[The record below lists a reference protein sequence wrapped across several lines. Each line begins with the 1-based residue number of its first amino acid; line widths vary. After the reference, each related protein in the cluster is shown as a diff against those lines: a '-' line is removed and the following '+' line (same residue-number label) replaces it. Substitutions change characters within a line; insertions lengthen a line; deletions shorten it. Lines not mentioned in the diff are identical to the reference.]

1 MKILSEIS
9 AGELLDKI
17 TILEIK
23 IDKIKNEDDKKEVLK
38 EYKSLKKIQE
48 DNIEFN
54 EEIKKLYNDL
64 KQTNSKL
71 WEIEDKLR
79 VFEKEKKFDN
89 EFIKLA
95 RGVYFNNDDRSKIK
109 LKINQFA
116 KTSVYNS
123 LERGPGNG
131 MFSKDFG
138 SWAQNYFLDII
149 ERYNLAKF
157 HVYSIF
163 ENLKRAVVS
172 LNTFKNSRKK
182 ITVILGPWVNTG

>member
-54 EEIKKLYNDL
+54 QEIKKLYNDL

-79 VFEKEKKFDN
+79 IFEKEKKFDN

-95 RGVYFNNDDRSKIK
+95 RGVYFNNDERSKIK
-109 LKINQFA
+109 LKINKLLKSNIREIKQY
-116 KTSVYNS
+116 VEYN
-123 LERGPGNG
+123 
-131 MFSKDFG
+131 
-138 SWAQNYFLDII
+138 
-149 ERYNLAKF
+149 
-157 HVYSIF
+157 
-163 ENLKRAVVS
+163 
-172 LNTFKNSRKK
+172 
-182 ITVILGPWVNTG
+182 

>member
-23 IDKIKNEDDKKEVLK
+23 IDKIKNDEDKKQVLK

-48 DNIEFN
+48 DNIAFN
-54 EEIKKLYNDL
+54 EEIKKLYSDL

-79 VFEKEKKFDN
+79 IFEKEKKFDK
-89 EFIKLA
+89 EFIELA

-109 LKINQFA
+109 LKINKLLKSNIREVKQY
-116 KTSVYNS
+116 V
-123 LERGPGNG
+123 
-131 MFSKDFG
+131 
-138 SWAQNYFLDII
+138 NYD
-149 ERYNLAKF
+149 
-157 HVYSIF
+157 
-163 ENLKRAVVS
+163 
-172 LNTFKNSRKK
+172 
-182 ITVILGPWVNTG
+182 

>member
-9 AGELLDKI
+9 AGELLDKM

-38 EYKSLKKIQE
+38 EYKSLKKTQE
-48 DNIEFN
+48 EHIKFN

-79 VFEKEKKFDN
+79 IFEKEKRFSKD
-89 EFIKLA
+89 FIELA

-109 LKINQFA
+109 LKINKLLKSNIREIKQY
-116 KTSVYNS
+116 VEYN
-123 LERGPGNG
+123 
-131 MFSKDFG
+131 
-138 SWAQNYFLDII
+138 
-149 ERYNLAKF
+149 
-157 HVYSIF
+157 
-163 ENLKRAVVS
+163 
-172 LNTFKNSRKK
+172 
-182 ITVILGPWVNTG
+182 

>member
-23 IDKIKNEDDKKEVLK
+23 IDKIKNDEDKKQVLK

-54 EEIKKLYNDL
+54 EEIKKLYSDL

-79 VFEKEKKFDN
+79 IFEKEKKFDKD
-89 EFIKLA
+89 FIELA

-109 LKINQFA
+109 LKIN
-116 KTSVYNS
+116 K
-123 LERGPGNG
+123 L
-131 MFSKDFG
+131 
-138 SWAQNYFLDII
+138 
-149 ERYNLAKF
+149 
-157 HVYSIF
+157 
-163 ENLKRAVVS
+163 LKSNIREIKQYVEYV
-172 LNTFKNSRKK
+172 
-182 ITVILGPWVNTG
+182 

>member
-23 IDKIKNEDDKKEVLK
+23 IDKIKNYDDKKQVLK

-79 VFEKEKKFDN
+79 IFEKEKKFDKD
-89 EFIKLA
+89 FIELA

-109 LKINQFA
+109 LKINKLLKSNIREIKQY
-116 KTSVYNS
+116 VEYN
-123 LERGPGNG
+123 
-131 MFSKDFG
+131 
-138 SWAQNYFLDII
+138 
-149 ERYNLAKF
+149 
-157 HVYSIF
+157 
-163 ENLKRAVVS
+163 
-172 LNTFKNSRKK
+172 
-182 ITVILGPWVNTG
+182 

>member
-54 EEIKKLYNDL
+54 QEIKKLYNDL

-79 VFEKEKKFDN
+79 IFEKEKKFDN

-95 RGVYFNNDDRSKIK
+95 RGVYFNNDDRSRIK
-109 LKINQFA
+109 LKINKLLKSNIREVKQY
-116 KTSVYNS
+116 VDYN
-123 LERGPGNG
+123 
-131 MFSKDFG
+131 
-138 SWAQNYFLDII
+138 
-149 ERYNLAKF
+149 
-157 HVYSIF
+157 
-163 ENLKRAVVS
+163 
-172 LNTFKNSRKK
+172 
-182 ITVILGPWVNTG
+182 

>member
-79 VFEKEKKFDN
+79 IFEKQKKFDKD
-89 EFIKLA
+89 FIELA

-109 LKINQFA
+109 LKINKLLKSNIREIKQY
-116 KTSVYNS
+116 VEYN
-123 LERGPGNG
+123 
-131 MFSKDFG
+131 
-138 SWAQNYFLDII
+138 
-149 ERYNLAKF
+149 
-157 HVYSIF
+157 
-163 ENLKRAVVS
+163 
-172 LNTFKNSRKK
+172 
-182 ITVILGPWVNTG
+182 

>member
-23 IDKIKNEDDKKEVLK
+23 IDKIKNDDDKKQVLK

-79 VFEKEKKFDN
+79 IFEKEKKFDKD
-89 EFIKLA
+89 FIELA

-109 LKINQFA
+109 LKINKLLKSNIREIKQY
-116 KTSVYNS
+116 VEYN
-123 LERGPGNG
+123 
-131 MFSKDFG
+131 
-138 SWAQNYFLDII
+138 
-149 ERYNLAKF
+149 
-157 HVYSIF
+157 
-163 ENLKRAVVS
+163 
-172 LNTFKNSRKK
+172 
-182 ITVILGPWVNTG
+182 

>member
-54 EEIKKLYNDL
+54 KEIKKLYNDL

-79 VFEKEKKFDN
+79 IFEKEKKFDK

-109 LKINQFA
+109 LKINKLLKSNIREIKQY
-116 KTSVYNS
+116 VEYN
-123 LERGPGNG
+123 
-131 MFSKDFG
+131 
-138 SWAQNYFLDII
+138 
-149 ERYNLAKF
+149 
-157 HVYSIF
+157 
-163 ENLKRAVVS
+163 
-172 LNTFKNSRKK
+172 
-182 ITVILGPWVNTG
+182 

>member
-1 MKILSEIS
+1 M
-9 AGELLDKI
+9 
-17 TILEIK
+17 EIK

-79 VFEKEKKFDN
+79 IFEKEKKFDKD
-89 EFIKLA
+89 FIELA

-109 LKINQFA
+109 LKINKLLKSNIREIKQY
-116 KTSVYNS
+116 VEYN
-123 LERGPGNG
+123 
-131 MFSKDFG
+131 
-138 SWAQNYFLDII
+138 
-149 ERYNLAKF
+149 
-157 HVYSIF
+157 
-163 ENLKRAVVS
+163 
-172 LNTFKNSRKK
+172 
-182 ITVILGPWVNTG
+182 

>member
-109 LKINQFA
+109 LKINKLLKSNIREIKQY
-116 KTSVYNS
+116 VEYN
-123 LERGPGNG
+123 
-131 MFSKDFG
+131 
-138 SWAQNYFLDII
+138 
-149 ERYNLAKF
+149 
-157 HVYSIF
+157 
-163 ENLKRAVVS
+163 
-172 LNTFKNSRKK
+172 
-182 ITVILGPWVNTG
+182 

>member
-23 IDKIKNEDDKKEVLK
+23 IDKIKNEEDKKEVLK

-54 EEIKKLYNDL
+54 QEIKKLYNDL

-79 VFEKEKKFDN
+79 IFEKEKKFDKD
-89 EFIKLA
+89 FIELA

-109 LKINQFA
+109 LKINKLLKSNIREIKQY
-116 KTSVYNS
+116 VEYN
-123 LERGPGNG
+123 
-131 MFSKDFG
+131 
-138 SWAQNYFLDII
+138 
-149 ERYNLAKF
+149 
-157 HVYSIF
+157 
-163 ENLKRAVVS
+163 
-172 LNTFKNSRKK
+172 
-182 ITVILGPWVNTG
+182 